1 VFLGAT
7 ALAKGIGFG
16 AGLSLAVIAA
26 TLIASRDATT
36 ARRLLWFP
44 GWAIAVCV
52 ALAWPLS
59 VIGRHPEALALWWTH
74 GPGRLVPAADVGFAT
89 ASWPSFVGSYLAF
102 TLPWTPLVL
111 LAVIREGFSLS
122 RRPGHDPFLLC
133 WAAVPVMLVSVS
145 STRNAHYLLSSLP
158 PWSIAAALTL
168 ERAAGRLSNRG
179 WSTDRLRGSAAVLL
193 GGLAL
198 AWGLGF
204 ACLGPSLDQR
214 GKGREWSFYE
224 RCSRALSSDAR
235 VYLLYDA
242 PDRPDRW
249 DREPYKTP
257 FGPVPPDLAARLF
270 YLARQVVVAYGI
282 GDLSRELDVA
292 VPSRIAII
300 ARPRDLPALKTLGAV
315 EILGHGPAA
324 RIDRQFSFA
333 RLHYGDSE
341 SDLALARARP
351 FD

>member
-1 VFLGAT
+1 
-7 ALAKGIGFG
+7 
-16 AGLSLAVIAA
+16 
-26 TLIASRDATT
+26 
-36 ARRLLWFP
+36 
-44 GWAIAVCV
+44 
-52 ALAWPLS
+52 
-59 VIGRHPEALALWWTH
+59 
-74 GPGRLVPAADVGFAT
+74 
-89 ASWPSFVGSYLAF
+89 
-102 TLPWTPLVL
+102 
-111 LAVIREGFSLS
+111 
-122 RRPGHDPFLLC
+122 LLC
-133 WAAVPVMLVSVS
+133 WAAVPLLLVSVS

-158 PWSIAAALTL
+158 PWSIAAGLTL
-168 ERAAGRLSNRG
+168 ERASARLSNRG
-179 WSTDRLRGSAAVLL
+179 WSAGRLWGSAVVLL

-224 RCSRALSSDAR
+224 RCSRGLSSDAS
-235 VYLLYDA
+235 VYLVYDA

-270 YLARQVVVAYGI
+270 YLDRPVIVAFGI
-282 GDLSRELDVA
+282 GDLSRELAVA
-292 VPSRIAII
+292 APSRIAIV

-324 RIDRQFSFA
+324 RIDRQFNLA
-333 RLHYGDSE
+333 WLHYGDSD
-341 SDLALARARP
+341 SDLTLARARP